1 MNSTYILLLP
11 SVEGSV
17 SHFPIPNS
25 LSCTLWRLGLF
36 AKSAPC
42 LEGLSGS
49 SSGTEKIIH
58 QPWNPLNNKGFKDL
72 IFHQIPSEF
81 FNVHH
86 VHPWFIILYWSFWIC
101 GPYSKFLG
109 DSKITE
115 SPWFHRP
122 WTQSSPFGVLEIL
135 HRVADLR
142 APLSLP
148 KIHLGG
154 SDSRDVVD
162 RCHGFENEMST

>member
-72 IFHQIPSEF
+72 IVHQIPSQF
-81 FNVHH
+81 FNNF
-86 VHPWFIILYWSFWIC
+86 HPGFILIFLDLRTPTQKFWRIEKSRNPR
-101 GPYSKFLG
+101 GF
-109 DSKITE
+109 IA
-115 SPWFHRP
+115 
-122 WTQSSPFGVLEIL
+122 LELNPPLSECWGNI

-154 SDSRDVVD
+154 ADSRDVVD
-162 RCHGFENEMST
+162 RCHGLENEMST